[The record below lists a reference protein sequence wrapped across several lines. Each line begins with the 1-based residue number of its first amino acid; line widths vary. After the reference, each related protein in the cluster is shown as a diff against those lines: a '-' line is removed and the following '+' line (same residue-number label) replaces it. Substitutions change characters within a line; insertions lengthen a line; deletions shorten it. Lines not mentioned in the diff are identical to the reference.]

1 MSRASSR
8 SEARAEAVGVGSSAL
23 FGPVAPPRPARP
35 CPDSAPAV
43 DSTTRPHPHDQ
54 RPQTRDRDNT
64 PPVST
69 LDDAHRVWAPAPE
82 RCRIA
87 TATTHTRQPPHGRL
101 EMGCLGRRA
110 ATAGARHL
118 TSASV
123 PRLAGPPPTPR
134 AWLLRDGA
142 TGMPQT
148 CTPHRGGTAA
158 SGHGVAPQTA
168 CGHAETPARPGPTD
182 GRSPGP

>member
-1 MSRASSR
+1 MGVSPGVVLMCGPPVEKNLSTIRQGWSHYISSALPPRLWRLTLVVSRANSR
-8 SEARAEAVGVGSSAL
+8 SEGRAKAVGVGSSAL
-23 FGPVAPPRPARP
+23 FGPDAPPRSART

-101 EMGCLGRRA
+101 EMGCL
-110 ATAGARHL
+110 L
-118 TSASV
+118 PISV
-123 PRLAGPPPTPR
+123 REFRFALAYSHP
-134 AWLLRDGA
+134 
-142 TGMPQT
+142 
-148 CTPHRGGTAA
+148 
-158 SGHGVAPQTA
+158 
-168 CGHAETPARPGPTD
+168 
-182 GRSPGP
+182 